1 MTKAVDY
8 DPSKNAVLWYV
19 AFSPRAT
26 HLMPWWVRL
35 FTRDNF
41 QHCYAFR
48 AYNGITLIVNH
59 IAPGLL
65 VDATNVKAV
74 ECAKAIAYQKGET
87 IVLFASRLKPRY
99 TFRGMQ
105 SCVSVVKAL
114 LGIGA
119 WRIWT
124 PQGLYEH
131 LIENGGVVIC
141 KAKGV
146 KSNPAKA
153 SGSPSTSASKPS
165 LQTKSN

>member
-1 MTKAVDY
+1 MTKAIDY
-8 DPSKNAVLWYV
+8 DPCQNAALWYV
-19 AFSPRAT
+19 AFSPVAT
-26 HLMPWWVRL
+26 RLMPWWVRL

-48 AYNGITLIVNH
+48 DYNGITLIVNH

-74 ECAKAIAYQKGET
+74 ECAKAIALQKGET

-99 TFRGMQ
+99 TPRGMQ

-114 LGIGA
+114 LGLTA
-119 WRIWT
+119 WRVWT
-124 PQGLYEH
+124 PQGLYQY
-131 LIENGGVVIC
+131 LIANGGVEIC

-153 SGSPSTSASKPS
+153 SGSPSTSENKPS
-165 LQTKSN
+165 LPIKSS